1 MAIFEAITNDP
12 QQRAKVQCE
21 VLEIGRG
28 SSPNTS
34 MVRLIGRVLDNNPES
49 GGVSESSS
57 WNVKLDGIQRG
68 SGSIAYNFQLDSG
81 QVYTLFDQEFEIV
94 HTLNGTKTV
103 SASVFFNGSP
113 GNVGSATAS
122 GNLVLTDL
130 VRLPTTP
137 SSPSLR
143 RFFTSLTIFSGP
155 VSFSGTLG
163 FYQYQTSTSS
173 TVFNSPPRTMP
184 TSPDGFPSRQ
194 VTISVSEF
202 STLYVRTRGVD
213 SEGSGGWSQP
223 SLTLG
228 YTTTPTINVSR
239 SGNVYTIAGSST
251 GLVSDFEIGISSST
265 DGGTTFS
272 EFITPAFLTPLGSY
286 PSKSY
291 SYTFTSSPG
300 TSYIFRV
307 RARYTDLFST
317 KITAYRTSA
326 TSHTPAV
333 PTIPETAISLSR
345 SVRDVTIDWE
355 SFLTNTNE
363 IAVYNG
369 AIINSYDIEER
380 YSSDGGVTWIADY
393 TNITNTPFS
402 TTVFLANNR
411 LIAKTYQFRIRAVS
425 DVGSSAYQESA
436 TIFIS
441 AYGSR
446 SNGTS
451 FVPIETA
458 KIFLGI
464 GQSGTDENGWK
475 AVENV
480 KRFIGVGQP
489 GADASGWTDL
499 QT

>member
-1 MAIFEAITNDP
+1 MAIFEAITNDAR
-12 QQRAKVQCE
+12 QRAKVQCE

-28 SSPNTS
+28 SGANTS
-34 MVRLIGRVLDNNPES
+34 IVRLIGRVLDNKPEF
-49 GGVSESSS
+49 GGDSESSS

-68 SGSIAYNFQLDSG
+68 SGSIAYDFSGDSG
-81 QVYTLFDQEFEIV
+81 KVYTLFDQEFQIV
-94 HTLNGTKTV
+94 HNSDGTKTV
-103 SASVFFNGSP
+103 SASVFFNGNP
-113 GNVGSATAS
+113 GTVGNATAS

-130 VRLPTTP
+130 LNLPLIA
-137 SSPSLR
+137 SAPSLIR
-143 RFFTSLTIFSGP
+143 TLDRTQLIIRSA
-155 VSFSGTLG
+155 VSKGFGTGL
-163 FYQYQTSTSS
+163 FYEYQTSSNNGTSWGTILRMS
-173 TVFNSPPRTMP
+173 TIEH
-184 TSPDGFPSRQ
+184 
-194 VTISVSEF
+194 TIGLSQF
-202 STLYVRTRGVD
+202 STLLVRTRGVD
-213 SEGSGGWSQP
+213 SEGAGNWSP
-223 SLTLG
+223 SSLTLG
-228 YTTTPTINVSR
+228 YTLTPTINVSR
-239 SGNVYTIAGSST
+239 SGLTYTITGSST
-251 GLVSDFEIGISSST
+251 GSVTDYRFEVRSST
-265 DGGTTFS
+265 DGGTIYSGFVES
-272 EFITPAFLTPLGSY
+272 AILPPLGSY

-307 RARYTDLFST
+307 RASYTDPFGTLNFT
-317 KITAYRTSA
+317 NYITSQTV
-326 TSHTPAV
+326 HTPTV
-333 PTIPETAISLSR
+333 PTIPETAVSLSR

-380 YSSDGGVTWIADY
+380 YSSDGGATWIADY

-411 LIAKTYQFRIRAVS
+411 LIAKTYQFRIKAVS

-464 GQSGTDENGWK
+464 GQPGTDENGWK

-480 KRFIGVGQP
+480 KRFVGVGQP